1 MINTGDGVITFEGEN
16 ALIFS
21 YMTIEEFKSTSLY
34 EGETI
39 KNNYQL
45 KDIIELKDMYFY
57 ITLYFKNNKLVQV
70 HLTKAIE
77 GLTWSDWT
85 LDLENNNKQNH
96 EEWLLKNF
104 GEPPYVYSWGTI
116 ESNMD
121 RKGGVS
127 SIIIKYS

>member
-1 MINTGDGVITFEGEN
+1 MINTIDGVITFEDKN
-16 ALIFS
+16 AFICP

-39 KNNYQL
+39 KNNYQI
-45 KDIIELKDMYFY
+45 KDKIELKDMFFY
-57 ITLYFKNNKLVQV
+57 ITLFFNNNNLVQV

-77 GLTWSDWT
+77 GLTWSNWT
-85 LDLENNNKQNH
+85 PDLEIKKKQNH
-96 EEWLLKNF
+96 EEWLLNNF
-104 GEPPYVYSWGTI
+104 GTPPYVYSWGTI